1 MNTVCT
7 WGYTRRGLTEEV
19 GKGVV
24 GIFYLTRAR
33 IICQVG
39 GVLDTLPTGSSV
51 AVGVEPW

>member
-1 MNTVCT
+1 MSTVCT

-39 GVLDTLPTGSSV
+39 GVLDTLPTGSS
-51 AVGVEPW
+51 ATVGVEPW